1 MPHDKVNVVHSFFS
15 LKKKK
20 ERREDH
26 PQKVY
31 IIAKGYFNWKI
42 MDFVNYTPDLRPLI
56 QCDPL
61 GNRKFHR

>member
-15 LKKKK
+15 LKKRGK
-20 ERREDH
+20 EEKTT
-26 PQKVY
+26 PKKVY
-31 IIAKGYFNWKI
+31 IIAKGHFNWKRV
-42 MDFVNYTPDLRPLI
+42 FCNYTPDLRPLI